1 MTGASGKKNR
11 MFVTKNTFKFS
22 RWLMFCIIISAF
34 ALHAPGSWA
43 DDSNAFAK
51 TKEAYKLPDADQQK
65 ELQQLLSNLA
75 AKPDDQE
82 IIVELDELLG
92 DVLRQAESLIDAGAI
107 NQAGQMLSLIESIN
121 PELDGLAAAEK
132 RLRSFTQTK
141 ELLIA
146 GNAALA
152 AQRMLEPENSSA
164 LHYFSQ
170 ALANDPGNR
179 LAQQGL
185 SRVQG
190 ILVEQ
195 ALESARDFDF
205 ETAENLLFDAS
216 TVQTDQKQVEDG
228 RVEVSAFKLAHANE
242 LEQRALAAIE
252 SGNFN
257 VADIS
262 IIDLIA
268 LGDNEDRVRSLRER
282 LSDTRF
288 YGGFEPGQII
298 TDELLKSGGKA
309 PHIVV
314 IPSGSFLMGTQ
325 ESSDEKRD
333 NERPQHRVIIRR
345 GFGLGVREVTV
356 GQFRKFVEHTD
367 YRTLAERRGSSSIY
381 DEATGRL
388 SPRARINW
396 QFDYKGHKASPDMP
410 VLHVSLYDAHAYVKW
425 LATETGKAYRLPS
438 ETEYEYVARAGGSG
452 TYWWGE
458 GSPAEAV
465 ENLTGERDLSPV
477 KRQWTTYFR
486 RYGDGYWGPGPA
498 GAIGDGNLVHPMGVY
513 DIAGNASEWTEDCWH
528 QNYIKA
534 PVDGSAWVNPGCKR
548 RVVRGGYWASAPEQ
562 SRAAYRLPVKA
573 ESYGPVIGFR
583 IARDL

>member
-51 TKEAYKLPDADQQK
+51 KKEAYKLPDADQQK

-195 ALESARDFDF
+195 ARP
-205 ETAENLLFDAS
+205 
-216 TVQTDQKQVEDG
+216 
-228 RVEVSAFKLAHANE
+228 
-242 LEQRALAAIE
+242 
-252 SGNFN
+252 
-257 VADIS
+257 VAM
-262 IIDLIA
+262 
-268 LGDNEDRVRSLRER
+268 RYRSLG
-282 LSDTRF
+282 L
-288 YGGFEPGQII
+288 
-298 TDELLKSGGKA
+298 
-309 PHIVV
+309 HI
-314 IPSGSFLMGTQ
+314 
-325 ESSDEKRD
+325 KRQT
-333 NERPQHRVIIRR
+333 NHH
-345 GFGLGVREVTV
+345 GWS
-356 GQFRKFVEHTD
+356 
-367 YRTLAERRGSSSIY
+367 TL
-381 DEATGRL
+381 
-388 SPRARINW
+388 
-396 QFDYKGHKASPDMP
+396 
-410 VLHVSLYDAHAYVKW
+410 VL
-425 LATETGKAYRLPS
+425 E
-438 ETEYEYVARAGGSG
+438 RAG
-452 TYWWGE
+452 
-458 GSPAEAV
+458 PARPRKAAF
-465 ENLTGERDLSPV
+465 NLYVP
-477 KRQWTTYFR
+477 
-486 RYGDGYWGPGPA
+486 
-498 GAIGDGNLVHPMGVY
+498 
-513 DIAGNASEWTEDCWH
+513 ED
-528 QNYIKA
+528 
-534 PVDGSAWVNPGCKR
+534 D
-548 RVVRGGYWASAPEQ
+548 
-562 SRAAYRLPVKA
+562 
-573 ESYGPVIGFR
+573 
-583 IARDL
+583 